1 MGVKKVING
10 NLAAA
15 IGAKLSRPS
24 VIAAYPI
31 TPQTTIVEKLA
42 EFVSN
47 GDLKAEYIRVESEHS
62 AMSACIGAEA
72 CGVRTYTAT
81 SSQGLALMHEM
92 LHVAGGARLPI
103 GMGVVNRTLSVPLNI
118 FVEYN
123 DVMPERDSGWI
134 ILFAENPQEVLDTT
148 IQLYKVGED
157 RDVLLPAMT
166 CMDSF
171 ILSHTYEPVDIPSQR
186 EVDNFLPPLQLDY
199 VLDVEKPIAIAPLM
213 DHRLTP
219 EYRYL
224 QEVAMR
230 NSREVIRKVNEEF
243 YEAFGRSYGNGLIE
257 KYHMDGAEVALLATG
272 SNVGTVK
279 VAVNMLR
286 KDGENI
292 GLIKLRSF
300 RPFPSQDLKEALK
313 GVEVLGVLDRSASFG
328 SGGPIY
334 LDVRSSLYN
343 PKGGLNIINFI
354 AGLGG
359 RDVKVGDVAMMY
371 KKLQE
376 VKKVGYAEEEVVW
389 LDVRR

>member
-1 MGVKKVING
+1 MVRKVISG

-24 VIAAYPI
+24 VVAAYPI

-42 EFVSN
+42 EFVAN

-92 LHVAGGARLPI
+92 LHVAGGSRLPI
-103 GMGVVNRTLSVPLNI
+103 VMAVVNRSLSTPLSI
-118 FVEYN
+118 LVEYN

-134 ILFAENPQEVLDTT
+134 ILFAETPQEALDTT

-157 RDVLLPAMT
+157 RDVLLPAMV

-171 ILSHTYEPVDIPSQR
+171 ILSHTYEPVEVPSQR
-186 EVDNFLPPLQLDY
+186 DVDDFLPPLKLDY
-199 VLDVEKPIAIAPLM
+199 ILDVEKPIAIAPLM

-230 NSREVIRKVNEEF
+230 NSRQAIKKVNRDF

-257 KYHMDGAEVALLATG
+257 EYYMDGAKVALLATG
-272 SNVGTVK
+272 SNVGTAR
-279 VAVNMLR
+279 VAVNKLR
-286 KDGENI
+286 KDGEKV
-292 GLIKLRSF
+292 GLIKLRSL

-313 GVEVLGVLDRSASFG
+313 DIEVLGVLDRSVSFG

-334 LDVRSSLYN
+334 LDVRNSLYN
-343 PKGGLNIINFI
+343 PKGGPNIINFI

-359 RDVKVGDVAMMY
+359 RDIKVDDVATIY
-371 KKLQE
+371 KKLLE
-376 VKKVGYAEEEVVW
+376 VREVGYVEEEVLW
-389 LDVRR
+389 PDVRR